1 MGIIVDILII
11 AIIALFIFWGYHR
24 GLIGVA
30 FKIITFFAAIIIALL
45 LYKPVSNI
53 IIEKTQIDEN
63 IENSIIEKFSSKED
77 EQIKEEDIENMS
89 EVLVNYIKNY
99 TSEVQDATVSMV
111 AKQVSTL
118 SINVAVAIGLFILTK
133 ILLIIFKALSKI
145 LAELPVIKQFDK
157 TGGIIYG
164 LLEGILVILI
174 ILAIISLCA
183 SMIENFEIVSS
194 INNSYIGKFLYNNN
208 IILKVLF

>member
-1 MGIIVDILII
+1 MGLIVDILII

-183 SMIENFEIVSS
+183 SMIENFKIVSS

>member
-1 MGIIVDILII
+1 MGLIVDILII

-164 LLEGILVILI
+164 LLEGILVILV

>member
-1 MGIIVDILII
+1 MGLIVDILII

-208 IILKVLF
+208 IILKVVF

>member
-1 MGIIVDILII
+1 MGLIVDILII

>member
-1 MGIIVDILII
+1 MGLIVDILII

-45 LYKPVSNI
+45 LYNPVSNI

-145 LAELPVIKQFDK
+145 LAELPVINQFDK